1 MDITNTMKLTS
12 NLTEDEV
19 FCGLLYTIIK
29 RNSYYDNLRKYAERY
44 EGGMEQLVLDLR
56 KQYDY
61 CELSPYT
68 FLNKFEELLEVNPV
82 LWDKDIETIT
92 DFIDF
97 SPESTW

>member
-29 RNSYYDNLRKYAERY
+29 RNSYYDNLRKYAQSY

-68 FLNKFEELLEVNPV
+68 FLNKFEEELENNSFIWNV
-82 LWDKDIETIT
+82 DIETMS
-92 DFIDF
+92 DSLDF
-97 SPESTW
+97 SPDSL